1 MENPIDNNKKIVSD
15 KTPLE
20 KAEEKKKTLGSFS
33 FTAQDHID
41 LFGTPPPELLIE
53 ENKGK
58 ATYEILSDEEI
69 LKRLKDAEEGLK
81 IAPPGTGFY
90 RTFKDILVLGIPF
103 LKEKGRLPA
112 EYEDFD
118 ITNL

>member
-1 MENPIDNNKKIVSD
+1 MKNPIDNNKKVTPE

-20 KAEEKKKTLGSFS
+20 KAVDKKETLGLLS

-41 LFGTPPPELLIE
+41 LLGTPPPELLTE

-58 ATYEILSDEEI
+58 AIYEILSDEEI
-69 LKRLKDAEEGLK
+69 LQRLKDAEEGLK
-81 IAPPGTGFY
+81 LATKDSNY
-90 RTFKDILVLGIPF
+90 RKVFLEILQKGIPF